1 MSERR
6 TFIIRVHPPDD
17 LPIVEDVATGELVR
31 LSGLAAIPDELRRR
45 LYGTDVTAIDRT
57 RPAPCPNSDR
67 NT

>member
-31 LSGLAAIPDELRRR
+31 LPGLESIPDELRRR
-45 LYGTDVTAIDRT
+45 LRSIEDEGL
-57 RPAPCPNSDR
+57 APPSWSWPPPEER
-67 NT
+67 A